1 MNRGLFGIVDGA
13 LKAAVT
19 TAQQTADNAR
29 QMVLSR
35 DPRLTSLDTAVAAGD
50 KAHAD
55 INKRIDDLPKPTSS
69 AVQIEYRDGVA
80 VPTIASLLGISATVD
95 VTITWPNSFA
105 DTSYVVTPQVS
116 TAVAGLLGKTGA
128 TLKSK
133 TTTGCVV
140 TVTTTA
146 LIAAGQATLSAVAYR
161 KG

>member
-13 LKAAVT
+13 LKAAVS

-29 QMVLSR
+29 QMVLNR
-35 DPRLTSLDTAVAAGD
+35 DPRLSSLDLAVADGD
-50 KAHAD
+50 KAHTA
-55 INKRIDDLPKPTSS
+55 INKRIDDLPKPASS

-80 VPTIASLLGISATVD
+80 VPAVVSLLGLSATVD
-95 VTITWPNSFA
+95 VTVTWPNAFA
-105 DTSYVVTPQVS
+105 DATYVVTPQIS

-133 TTTGCVV
+133 TATGCVV

-146 LIAAGQATLSAVAYR
+146 LISAGQASVSAVAYR

>member
-29 QMVLSR
+29 QMVLNR
-35 DPRLTSLDTAVAAGD
+35 DPRLSSLDAAVAAGD
-50 KAHAD
+50 TIHAA
-55 INKRIDDLPKPTSS
+55 INKRIDDLPKPVSNS
-69 AVQIEYRDGVA
+69 VQIEYRDGVA
-80 VPTIASLLGISATVD
+80 VPAVASLLGISATVD
-95 VTITWPNSFA
+95 VTITWANAFA
-105 DTSYVVTPQVS
+105 DTNYIVTPQVS
-116 TAVAGLLGKTGA
+116 TAVAGLVGKTGA
-128 TLKSK
+128 TLKAK

-161 KG
+161 KS

>member
-29 QMVLSR
+29 QMVLNR
-35 DPRLTSLDTAVAAGD
+35 DPRLSSLDSAVADGD
-50 KAHAD
+50 RQHAA

-80 VPTIASLLGISATVD
+80 VPAVASLLGISATVD
-95 VTITWPNSFA
+95 VTITWANAFA
-105 DTSYVVTPQVS
+105 DTTYIVTPQVS
-116 TAVAGLLGKTGA
+116 TAVAGLIGKTGA
-128 TLKSK
+128 TLKTK

-161 KG
+161 KS

>member
-13 LKAAVT
+13 LKAAVS
-19 TAQQTADNAR
+19 TAQATADNAR
-29 QMVLSR
+29 QMVLNR
-35 DPRLTSLDTAVAAGD
+35 DPRLTSLDSAVADGD
-50 KAHAD
+50 RQHAA
-55 INKRIDDLPKPTSS
+55 INKRIDDLPKPASS

-80 VPTIASLLGISATVD
+80 VPAVVSLLGLSATVD
-95 VTITWPNSFA
+95 VTVTWPTAFP
-105 DTSYVVTPQVS
+105 DTGYVVTPQVS
-116 TAVAGLLGKTGA
+116 TTVASLLGKTGA
-128 TLKSK
+128 TLKAK